1 MADSKSYGVREA
13 KKIAIGR
20 TRGVVLDHRDIPHL
34 RPILTMT
41 GISHFPNKM
50 ERSKRARITRS
61 SREALWS
68 ASPLRRFWLH
78 RPKNVSSLQRFN
90 GFTLLELLIVV
101 GIIGLL
107 MVLIAPAFTTI
118 KGGTDVTSAA
128 YTIKGVLDTARTY
141 AKANNTYVWVG
152 FFEENVANPASPN
165 LDSPAVG
172 RLIMSIV
179 ASKDGTML
187 YTLPLGSVFTLD
199 APPNQTALI
208 QVSKLVK
215 IDNFHLKTFVAPTS
229 TPPPFD
235 SFDTRPTPTP
245 TAQIGDTTP
254 STPYL
259 TFHYPV
265 GGSQFTFAKV
275 IQFSPRGEGMVDNSN
290 FFASAA
296 TLAPISEIGVEPTH
310 GAAVPTSTPA
320 NVVAI
325 QFTGFG
331 GEVKIYRR

>member
-1 MADSKSYGVREA
+1 MLALMPPPLSSERTASVICP
-13 KKIAIGR
+13 KKI
-20 TRGVVLDHRDIPHL
+20 
-34 RPILTMT
+34 
-41 GISHFPNKM
+41 
-50 ERSKRARITRS
+50 ERSKQARITRS

-78 RPKNVSSLQRFN
+78 RPKNVSTLQRFN

-107 MVLIAPAFTTI
+107 LVLIAPAFTTI
-118 KGGTDVTSAA
+118 KGGTDVTSSA

-208 QVSKLVK
+208 QVGKLTK
-215 IDNFHLKTFVAPTS
+215 IDNVHLKTFLAATA
-229 TPPPFD
+229 TPPPD
-235 SFDTRPTPTP
+235 SFDTRPAATSTA
-245 TAQIGDTTP
+245 AQIGDTTP
-254 STPYL
+254 PSPAL

-290 FFASAA
+290 FFASGA

-310 GAAVPTSTPA
+310 GAAVPASTPA

-331 GEVKIYRR
+331 GDVKIYRR